1 MVKKSDGCIFAG
13 LFSQRIKN
21 MKKIFRGIICSAA
34 LACSAVALEVTEL
47 PNEGLTREYADRN
60 FSKDYEYVILE
71 DNTVRR
77 IWQADGYSLV
87 LDFDIRS
94 SKLICLYVDYSPAM
108 EKKTAMLHAEQ
119 LSEGRDE
126 GVKWIKTK
134 EKSARKVG
142 MKDARLLRL
151 TDGSFLFWESAGASG
166 ACERLI
172 WFAEAPRMDRMTVK
186 EANRY
191 TGRTAMGVSGV
202 SGAVEELRRD
212 EDRRRGRASTPRPEP
227 IPANTEPV
235 EQPEPAAAEQGKA
248 APAVQPTD
256 TDWRS
261 AVKEKFGI
269 EVTEDMEK
277 WAMYIGIGLLVL
289 FIWGRISAARHR
301 AKQAAAFE
309 ALLRAGEK
317 DDNNED

>member
-1 MVKKSDGCIFAG
+1 
-13 LFSQRIKN
+13 
-21 MKKIFRGIICSAA
+21 MKKIFRGVFCSAA
-34 LACSAVALEVTEL
+34 LACSTVALEVTEL
-47 PNEGLTREYADRN
+47 PNQGLTREYADRN

-77 IWQADGYSLV
+77 TWQADGYSLV

-94 SKLICLYVDYSPAM
+94 GKLICLYVDYSPAM
-108 EKKTAMLHAEQ
+108 EKQTAMLHAEQ

-142 MKDARLLRL
+142 MKDARLRRL
-151 TDGSFLFWESAGASG
+151 TDGSFLFWESAGTSG
-166 ACERLI
+166 ACERLS

-202 SGAVEELRRD
+202 GGAVEELRRD

-227 IPANTEPV
+227 STVEVEPTEQS
-235 EQPEPAAAEQGKA
+235 EQPAATEQAKTVPAA
-248 APAVQPTD
+248 QPK
-256 TDWRS
+256 DWRA

-317 DDNNED
+317 DENDED

>member
-1 MVKKSDGCIFAG
+1 
-13 LFSQRIKN
+13 
-21 MKKIFRGIICSAA
+21 MKKIFRGIICSTA
-34 LACSAVALEVTEL
+34 LACSTVALEVAEL
-47 PNEGLTREYADRN
+47 PNQGLTREYADRN

-77 IWQADGYSLV
+77 TWQADGYSLV

-94 SKLICLYVDYSPAM
+94 GKLICLYVDYRPAM
-108 EKKTAMLHAEQ
+108 EKQTAMLHAEQ
-119 LSEGRDE
+119 LSDGRDE

-134 EKSARKVG
+134 EKSARIVG
-142 MKDARLLRL
+142 MKDARLRRL

-166 ACERLI
+166 DCERLS

-212 EDRRRGRASTPRPEP
+212 EDRRRGKASTPRPEP
-227 IPANTEPV
+227 STAEIETTE
-235 EQPEPAAAEQGKA
+235 QSEPAATEQVKA
-248 APAVQPTD
+248 APAAQPK
-256 TDWRS
+256 DWRA

-277 WAMYIGIGLLVL
+277 WAMYIGIGLLVF

-317 DDNNED
+317 DENDED

>member
-1 MVKKSDGCIFAG
+1 MK
-13 LFSQRIKN
+13 RILN
-21 MKKIFRGIICSAA
+21 GIISSVALVCSAG
-34 LACSAVALEVTEL
+34 ALEVSDL
-47 PNEGLTREYADRN
+47 PNEGLTREYADSN
-60 FSKDYEYVILE
+60 FDKDYEYVILE
-71 DNTVRR
+71 DNTLRR
-77 IWQADGYSLV
+77 TWQADGYTLM

-108 EKKTAMLHAEQ
+108 EKKTAVLHAEQ

-126 GVKWIKTK
+126 GVKWTK
-134 EKSARKVG
+134 VKEESATKVG
-142 MKDARLLRL
+142 MKDARLRRL
-151 TDGSFLFWESAGASG
+151 TDGSYLFWESAGSSG
-166 ACERLI
+166 DCERLS
-172 WFAEAPRMDRMTVK
+172 WFAKAPRMDRLTVN

-227 IPANTEPV
+227 TPIEPV
-235 EQPEPAAAEQGKA
+235 QAEPTEPAAKEPAKAEPAEQ
-248 APAVQPTD
+248 P

-261 AVKEKFGI
+261 TVKEKFGI

-277 WAMYIGIGLLVL
+277 WAMYIGIALLLL
-289 FIWGRISAARHR
+289 FVWGRISAARQR

-309 ALLRAGEK
+309 ALLRAGEE
-317 DDNNED
+317 DENEEE

>member
-1 MVKKSDGCIFAG
+1 MVKMSNGCIFAG
-13 LFSQRIKN
+13 LFSQRVKN
-21 MKKIFRGIICSAA
+21 MMKIFRGVICSAA
-34 LACSAVALEVTEL
+34 LACSAIALELTEL

-71 DNTVRR
+71 DNSVRR
-77 IWQADGYSLV
+77 TWQADGYSLV

-94 SKLICLYVDYSPAM
+94 GKLICLYVDYSPAM

-134 EKSARKVG
+134 EKSACKVG
-142 MKDARLLRL
+142 MKDARLRRL
-151 TDGSFLFWESAGASG
+151 TDGSYLFWESAGAGG
-166 ACERLI
+166 ACERLS

-202 SGAVEELRRD
+202 SGAVDELRRD
-212 EDRRRGRASTPRPEP
+212 EDRRRGRPSSPRPEP
-227 IPANTEPV
+227 SPAEV
-235 EQPEPAAAEQGKA
+235 DSAEQAEPAAPEQVNAVPA
-248 APAVQPTD
+248 AQPA
-256 TDWRS
+256 DWRT

-269 EVTEDMEK
+269 EVTEEMEK
-277 WAMYIGIGLLVL
+277 WAMYIGIGLLLL
-289 FIWGRISAARHR
+289 FIWGRISAARQR

-317 DDNNED
+317 DENDED